1 MAKRKVTY
9 PVAKTANRPV
19 RTVGTGPE
27 RERPTVATIDLN
39 AGIGRPGL
47 KIGSRVR
54 ITGNGLYGGEIAV
67 IERFA
72 TGVIPAAHVRTEGGK
87 TRQVRTIDLEPVGP
101 ATPAATPAPAPAQ
114 AESAA
119 QARSA
124 APTAPGPA
132 DKPDRAG
139 SLTPRANERLTAHPA
154 APRGR
159 LTHPASERAPDGP
172 PGRAPW
178 PADSPRER
186 TSA

>member
-27 RERPTVATIDLN
+27 NRPERPTVATIDLN
-39 AGIGRPGL
+39 AGVGRPGL

-54 ITGNGLYGGEIAV
+54 ITGSGLYGGEIAV

-101 ATPAATPAPAPAQ
+101 ATPAVAATPATPAKPATEPAPAADPTPAPASPPT
-114 AESAA
+114 AA
-119 QARSA
+119 A
-124 APTAPGPA
+124 APTAPVAKG
-132 DKPDRAG
+132 
-139 SLTPRANERLTAHPA
+139 E
-154 APRGR
+154 APVKG
-159 LTHPASERAPDGP
+159 
-172 PGRAPW
+172 
-178 PADSPRER
+178 
-186 TSA
+186 